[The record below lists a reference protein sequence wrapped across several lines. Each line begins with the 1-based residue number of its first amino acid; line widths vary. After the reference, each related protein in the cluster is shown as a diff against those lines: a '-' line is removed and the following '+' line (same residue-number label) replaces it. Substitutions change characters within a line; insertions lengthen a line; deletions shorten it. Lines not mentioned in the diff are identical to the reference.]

1 VHRKRIYTK
10 GFYTSKQQAVKKRE
24 AQDTVT
30 DVAISLKNIK
40 QLTKQNPTT
49 LLAQLGKGNAPMLP
63 QAAKK
68 LFVTGG
74 CDTVFLKDGTV
85 RLVHIVSSRPSR
97 INYLPCYSSD
107 SVVSFFLKS
116 DVIAVHRVNR
126 RLETI
131 YANQLNNIKQFSATS
146 PCDTIFLKDGNV
158 VLARVVEAER
168 KKIIYFP
175 CGADVSSVRFFAR
188 RRVDAI
194 FYGDGRVE
202 TGYVNSIKK
211 QATSVWATIGM
222 GLSVAGILVACSL
235 LAMDSTPAIIIGTII
250 GFVLAGFVFN
260 IIAIIKTKR
269 SGKVGSAG
277 LFEFFFSLA
286 VLITLLIVLLVFAIN
301 PLANFSI

>member
-1 VHRKRIYTK
+1 VKNILYTVILLLAVVFWDCGAQKRIYTK

-116 DVIAVHRVNR
+116 DVIAVHRVIVP
-126 RLETI
+126 T
-131 YANQLNNIKQFSATS
+131 AV
-146 PCDTIFLKDGNV
+146 P
-158 VLARVVEAER
+158 
-168 KKIIYFP
+168 
-175 CGADVSSVRFFAR
+175 
-188 RRVDAI
+188 
-194 FYGDGRVE
+194 
-202 TGYVNSIKK
+202 
-211 QATSVWATIGM
+211 
-222 GLSVAGILVACSL
+222 
-235 LAMDSTPAIIIGTII
+235 
-250 GFVLAGFVFN
+250 
-260 IIAIIKTKR
+260 
-269 SGKVGSAG
+269 
-277 LFEFFFSLA
+277 LA
-286 VLITLLIVLLVFAIN
+286 VNETAGVVYISG
-301 PLANFSI
+301 PLTPPP